1 LPNFGNKKGVSER
14 RAGCLKSRSMFRT
27 PLSGVGRSAVGPT
40 LYLVAA
46 GAPPL
51 DRRTALFI

>member
-51 DRRTALFI
+51 DRRTALN